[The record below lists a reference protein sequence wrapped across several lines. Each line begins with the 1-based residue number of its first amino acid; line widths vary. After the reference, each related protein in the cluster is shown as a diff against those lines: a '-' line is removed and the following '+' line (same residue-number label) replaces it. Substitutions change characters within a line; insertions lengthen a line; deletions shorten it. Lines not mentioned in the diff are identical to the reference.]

1 MEQGTVLIDVRNM
14 QKTYKL
20 GDLEVHALRDVSVR
34 ITKGEFVAIMGPSGS
49 GKSTFMNIIG
59 CLDYHP
65 AKGEYYLDGI
75 NVFRQNKDQLAEL
88 RNKKI
93 GFIFQ
98 SFNILA
104 RTSAIENVELP
115 MLYNSGVS
123 TAERKERALA
133 ALKAVGLAE
142 RADHMPN
149 QLSGGQQQRVAIARA
164 LVNNP
169 LVIMADEP
177 TGNLDTRSSYEIME
191 IFQDLNDKG
200 ITIVMVT
207 HETDIAQFAK
217 TNIMFRD
224 GMIVSNSP
232 VVTRKFARQEIPL
245 LPVLDKNDILT

>member
-1 MEQGTVLIDVRNM
+1 MAEASLIVVKNM
-14 QKTYKL
+14 AKTYKL
-20 GDLEVHALRDVSVR
+20 GDLEVHALRDVSVT
-34 ITKGEFVAIMGPSGS
+34 IEKGSFVAIMGPSGS

-65 AKGEYYLDGI
+65 AKGEYYLDGVD
-75 NVFRQNKDQLAEL
+75 VFKLNRDQLAEL
-88 RNKKI
+88 RNRKI

-115 MLYNSGVS
+115 MLYNSGVD
-123 TAERKERALA
+123 AKERKERALA
-133 ALKAVGLAE
+133 ALKSVGLAE

-149 QLSGGQQQRVAIARA
+149 QLSGGQQQRVAIARS
-164 LVNNP
+164 LVNDP
-169 LVIMADEP
+169 VVIMADEP

-191 IFQDLNDKG
+191 IFQELNDKG

-224 GMIVSNSP
+224 GSIVSN
-232 VVTRKFARQEIPL
+232 VAVKERKFAKEEIPK
-245 LPVLDKNDILT
+245 LPVLDAKDILT